1 MQEFSYANAVL
12 PPPVCVLKLPL
23 RTFSLAHE
31 LFLVRFRSPFHESS
45 EVSEEQ
51 FNQMDF
57 DAQRTAL
64 HTAINVCSSS
74 WREIHFDF
82 LWPIKARIL
91 RWRRRGLKPEDY
103 ALACAEFRN
112 YLNLHRT
119 YPRLSKRR
127 PKKGEEE
134 GRSYGAPILSQL
146 HQFVLTFPEIT
157 CIKNPE
163 KMNRAAWDFGYSAAV
178 WRYFVAA
185 EMLGGCQIE
194 NEEEEKSRKEADD
207 IRNAYNAAHTAWK
220 SAETDDERGAAID
233 AYPDLR
239 TYSDTEDAVR
249 IFEAKGSLSCQD

>member
-1 MQEFSYANAVL
+1 MQEFSYTNAVL
-12 PPPVCVLKLPL
+12 PPPLRVLKLPL
-23 RTFSLAHE
+23 RTYTLAHE
-31 LFLVRFRSPFHESS
+31 LFLVRFQSPFHEST

-51 FNQMDF
+51 FNQLDYS
-57 DAQRTAL
+57 AQREAL
-64 HTAINVCSSS
+64 HTAINVCSST

-119 YPRLSKRR
+119 YPRLSKRQR
-127 PKKGEEE
+127 KKGEEE
-134 GRSYGAPILSQL
+134 GRSYGAPLISQL
-146 HQFVLTFPEIT
+146 HQFVLTLPEIA
-157 CIKNPE
+157 CLKNPV
-163 KMNRAAWDFGYSAAV
+163 KMERAAWDFGYSAAV

-194 NEEEEKSRKEADD
+194 NTDERESRESADN
-207 IRNAYNAAHTAWK
+207 IRNSYNAMMAAWK
-220 SAETDDERGAAID
+220 SAETDDEKAAAID

-239 TYSDTEDAVR
+239 TSADTEDAVR
-249 IFEAKGSLSCQD
+249 IFEAKGMLCPA